1 MKFRSLLGL
10 LAAVGMIVGV
20 MVLGS
25 GSALADG
32 SGPTIDI
39 SATVPVC
46 SGCNS
51 LTNTVVLGS
60 GNVNVIQASTTT
72 AVDAWSGYNASF
84 VRDSSKLANAAI
96 NDLTTPGAWGGPSLC
111 LNAVNSNFLGSL
123 TPPLLGDIITCSR
136 TAPGVATS
144 TYIGGIASDVLTP
157 LAVGVT
163 AVHMVEPLEAG
174 PGAGT
179 FASYTINDAD
189 TDIQNDTYS
198 CTAGGVT
205 VPGNSGLN
213 PLCPIIPPSPFNSVA
228 IQIINPPPD
237 ISVTKTASPAS
248 FVAGQAASYTI
259 TVNNPSST
267 TAATGVV
274 VTDNLPAA
282 MTGAVTFSG
291 PGAGSCSVAGP
302 PNAQVVTCNVG
313 TIAASGSFTVTVNI
327 ASTDGSAGGTQP
339 DNDATA
345 TLNEADPNLTNN
357 TGHATVSIIP
367 PAVAWTKVNTCGT
380 GNVWLAEN
388 NNPLQSVG
396 ECVGPNMTFN
406 EVMINQGDTAG
417 LGGFSF
423 DLYYDPTQYT
433 APSINFAPAIA
444 LFAAAGRTL
453 DCTITNPQNGVIHA
467 ACASTGA
474 FGSGPS
480 WVGAQVMA
488 NVTLTTQDLLVE
500 ALRPNKENG
509 DLSVVK
515 DSGVTVVNTCG
526 QPLNDGSIQPL
537 PGQPECQGVNLQG
550 VGPGGVLT
558 GNPNGG
564 QLAYTIR
571 RLEGDTN
578 SDCSVDV
585 LDMQAEA
592 MRFGTS
598 TGSLLYRLWYDVNS
612 PLQHGDGE
620 IDINDVQFVY
630 GRFGSECS
638 APIPAQ
644 PPATP

>member
-1 MKFRSLLGL
+1 MVL
-10 LAAVGMIVGV
+10 GV
-20 MVLGS
+20 MVLNS
-25 GSALADG
+25 DSASADG

-39 SATVPVC
+39 SAAVPVC
-46 SGCNS
+46 GGCNPV
-51 LTNTVVLGS
+51 TNTVVLGS
-60 GNVNVIQASTTT
+60 GNVTITQATTTT
-72 AVDAWSGYNASF
+72 AVDAWSGYNTSF
-84 VRDSSKLANAAI
+84 VRNSAVLANVSI
-96 NDLTTPGAWGGPSLC
+96 NDLSTPAAWGGPSLC
-111 LNAVNSNFLGSL
+111 LSAVNSNFLGTL
-123 TPPLLGDIITCSR
+123 TPPLLGDIITCSA
-136 TAPGVATS
+136 TSPGGPTS
-144 TYIGGIASDVLTP
+144 TYIGGLASDVLQP
-157 LAVGVT
+157 LATGVT
-163 AVHMVEPLEAG
+163 AVHMVEPIEAG
-174 PGAGT
+174 GGAGT
-179 FASYTINDAD
+179 FATYTINVAD
-189 TDIQNDTYS
+189 GDIQNDTYT
-198 CTAGGVT
+198 CTASGVT
-205 VPGNSGLN
+205 VPATSPAN
-213 PLCPIIPPSPFNSVA
+213 PLCPIISPSPFNSVA

-237 ISVTKTASPAS
+237 LSVTKTANPTS

-259 TVNNPSST
+259 TVNNPSPT

-291 PGAGSCSVAGP
+291 PGAGSCAVAGP
-302 PNAQVVTCNVG
+302 PAAQVVTCTVG

-327 ASTDGSAGGTQP
+327 ASTDGNSGGTQP
-339 DNDATA
+339 QNCASA
-345 TLNEADPNLTNN
+345 TLNEADQNTANN
-357 TGHATVSIIP
+357 TGCATVSIIP

-380 GNVWLAEN
+380 SGNVWLAEN

-406 EVMINQGDTAG
+406 EVMVNQGDTAG

-433 APSINFAPAIA
+433 APSIDTSAAAA

-453 DCTITNPQNGVIHA
+453 DCSITNPQNGVVHV
-467 ACASTGA
+467 ACASTGT

-480 WVGAQVMA
+480 WVGPQVMA
-488 NVTLTTQDLLVE
+488 TVTLTTQDLLVE
-500 ALRPNKENG
+500 AIRPNKENG
-509 DLSVVK
+509 DVSVVK
-515 DSGVTVVNTCG
+515 DSGVTVTNTCG

-578 SDCSVDV
+578 RDCSVDV

-592 MRFGTS
+592 MRFGMS
-598 TGSLLYRLWYDVNS
+598 TGSLLYREWYDVNL

-638 APIPAQ
+638 APIPTQ